1 MVNIGIIGVGLVGS
15 ELISQLSAH
24 ISQNETS
31 TFKIIALMNS
41 TKQLLSN
48 SSYSSLDLSSWKND
62 LSAKGTTSN
71 LVSFI
76 NYLSEAPTPSIVIDN
91 TSSQEIANSY
101 PLFIEKGLHIVAPNK
116 KAFSSDLKLYKE
128 IREKATEKKR
138 FIYHESTVGAGLP
151 VLSTLTDLIRTKDK
165 IIKIEG
171 IFSGTLS
178 YIFNEF
184 SRLDGEK
191 KKFSEIVK
199 IAKEN
204 GYTEPDPRDD
214 LNGLDV
220 ARKVVI
226 LSRLVGKDLSLD
238 TLPVENIV
246 PEPLR
251 TLDSATEFMASLTEY
266 DEYFEK
272 LNTTANNNQQVLR
285 YIGVIDP
292 IGDKSEVKLVS
303 LPSSHPFTALKGS
316 DNIIAFT
323 TERFPSPLIIQGAG
337 AGAAVTAFGIFSDLF
352 KISDRTLF

>member
-1 MVNIGIIGVGLVGS
+1 MVHIGIIGVGLVGS
-15 ELISQLSAH
+15 ELITQLSAYNK
-24 ISQNETS
+24 S
-31 TFKIIALMNS
+31 FKVIALLNS

-48 SSYSSLDLSSWKND
+48 SHTPLDLSNWKND
-62 LSAKGTTSN
+62 LNTKGTKSDLT
-71 LVSFI
+71 SFI

-101 PLFIEKGLHIVAPNK
+101 PLFIEKGLHIVTPNK
-116 KAFSSDLKLYKE
+116 KAFSGDLKLYKE
-128 IREKATEKKR
+128 IIEKSREKKSLV
-138 FIYHESTVGAGLP
+138 YHESTVGAGLP
-151 VLSTLTDLIRTKDK
+151 VLSTLTDLIRTGDK
-165 IIKIEG
+165 VIKIEG

-184 SRLDGEK
+184 SKFDGEK

-226 LSRLVGKDLSLD
+226 LGRLAGKDLSLK
-238 TLPVENIV
+238 TLPVENVV

-251 TLDSATEFMASLTEY
+251 TLSSATEFMSSLPQF
-266 DEYFEK
+266 DEHFEK
-272 LNTTANNNQQVLR
+272 LNATANNNQQVLR
-285 YIGVIDP
+285 YVGVIDP

-303 LPSSHPFTALKGS
+303 LPSSHPFASLKGS

-323 TERFPSPLIIQGAG
+323 TQRFPNPLIIQGAG

-352 KISDRTLF
+352 KISDRYFK